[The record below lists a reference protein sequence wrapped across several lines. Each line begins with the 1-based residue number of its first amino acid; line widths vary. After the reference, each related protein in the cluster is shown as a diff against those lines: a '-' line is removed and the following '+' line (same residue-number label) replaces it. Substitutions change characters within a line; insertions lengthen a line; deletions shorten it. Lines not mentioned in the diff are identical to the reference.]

1 MINRAMGDYLKV
13 TYKLQKQKG
22 LDRVS
27 TSAIAEALDLSA
39 ASVTNMLK
47 RLSNMKLINY
57 NPYRGVEL
65 TEAGEKVA
73 LEVIRHHRLIELYLA
88 EALGYSWDKVD
99 AEAEKLEHSIS
110 EEFED
115 KIDEILGYPT
125 EDPHGDPI
133 PAKDGTLKEM
143 KYDRLS
149 DIEVGQSVEIRRVDD
164 KDPAVLRYLE
174 TLGLLPSVVVDV
186 TEVAPFNGP
195 LTVKVNDNKHALGRE
210 LASNIYVDP
219 RKDDQGL
226 QNS

>member
-1 MINRAMGDYLKV
+1 MINQAMEDYLKV

-27 TSAIAEALDLSA
+27 TSAIAEALGLSA

-47 RLSNMKLINY
+47 RLSNIKLINY

-133 PAKDGTLKEM
+133 PAKDGTLKEI

-149 DIEVGQSVEIRRVDD
+149 DIEVGRSVEIRRVDD

-195 LTVKVNDNKHALGRE
+195 LTVKVNDIKHALGRE

-219 RKDDQGL
+219 RKDDQSL
-226 QNS
+226 